1 MTLDMEEHDVCD
13 VPWWTEKILV
23 RNLPVFAMM
32 YFLFW
37 FSEQQK
43 SEVARFGSNSIY
55 VRKSP
60 HNAAIMQ
67 FAPKFHELSFCPKY
81 CAHSSF
87 SPDLPL
93 QKCCFLPFGKP
104 QRNGGF
110 LSSDRRPRPQ
120 GWWRTCW
127 IRFVSL
133 ASCPMVLASITLIG
147 GNMSNWRG
155 GRKAKVDEDDEG
167 NVLSPGWKK
176 EPVFERM
183 IRWWYVFGYDYVDHY
198 DVLVLLLFSITGTI
212 IVLFTLRSSRM
223 AMEMFVFQSLSN
235 PGDWTSMLF
244 FGARQSQA
252 SKQANRP

>member
-1 MTLDMEEHDVCD
+1 
-13 VPWWTEKILV
+13 
-23 RNLPVFAMM
+23 
-32 YFLFW
+32 
-37 FSEQQK
+37 
-43 SEVARFGSNSIY
+43 
-55 VRKSP
+55 
-60 HNAAIMQ
+60 MQ
-67 FAPKFHELSFCPKY
+67 FSPKFHELSFCPKY
-81 CAHSSF
+81 CAQSSF

-93 QKCCFLPFGKP
+93 KKMLATVWQASKK
-104 QRNGGF
+104 
-110 LSSDRRPRPQ
+110 RRVSVVRQ
-120 GWWRTCW
+120 TASKAWWRTCW

-155 GRKAKVDEDDEG
+155 GRKAKVDEDDAE

-198 DVLVLLLFSITGTI
+198 DVLVLLLSSITGTI